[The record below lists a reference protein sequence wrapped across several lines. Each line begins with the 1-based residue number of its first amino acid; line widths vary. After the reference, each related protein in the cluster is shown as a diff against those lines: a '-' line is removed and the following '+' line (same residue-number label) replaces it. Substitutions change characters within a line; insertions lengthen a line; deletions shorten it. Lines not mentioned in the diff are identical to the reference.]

1 MDSLRRWGPSAAVAG
16 GFAWTL
22 IWLHFLA
29 THGPSSTDREGFALG
44 LTWGDSLKLQV
55 VPLTLLVVGTLGL
68 YALRALRG
76 RPGWPTR
83 AGLGISLLGY
93 TLAITGTLILWSLP
107 WGSYRLDWSG
117 MAGTIG
123 GIGQTLGHILLVL
136 GLLTLGIDTWRRRV
150 LGGWRFL
157 PVVVALAGLVTAPW
171 LHMTVQGGLF
181 GLGWMLLGVA
191 MTRDPA
197 LRSVG

>member
-1 MDSLRRWGPSAAVAG
+1 MEALRRWGPPAAVAG

-76 RPGWPTR
+76 RPGWSAR
-83 AGLGISLLGY
+83 AGLGISLLAY

-107 WGSYRLDWSG
+107 WGSYG
-117 MAGTIG
+117 PEQGGTVGTLG

-150 LGGWRFL
+150 LSRWRFL
-157 PVVVALAGLVTAPW
+157 PVLVAMTGLVTAPW

-181 GLGWMLLGVA
+181 GLGWMLLGSA

>member
-1 MDSLRRWGPSAAVAG
+1 MDALRRWGPPAAVAG

-44 LTWGDSLKLQV
+44 LTWVDSLKLQV
-55 VPLTLLVVGTLGL
+55 VPLTLLVWGTLGL
-68 YALRALRG
+68 YGLRALRG
-76 RPGWPTR
+76 RTGWSAR
-83 AGLGISLLGY
+83 VGLGFSLVGY
-93 TLAITGTLILWSLP
+93 VLAITGTLMLWFLP
-107 WGSYRLDWSG
+107 WGRYGLDLSG
-117 MAGTIG
+117 TPGTFG

-136 GLLTLGIDTWRRRV
+136 GLLTLGIDTWRQRV

-157 PVVVALAGLVTAPW
+157 PVLVALAGLVTAPW

-197 LRSVG
+197 LRSLG